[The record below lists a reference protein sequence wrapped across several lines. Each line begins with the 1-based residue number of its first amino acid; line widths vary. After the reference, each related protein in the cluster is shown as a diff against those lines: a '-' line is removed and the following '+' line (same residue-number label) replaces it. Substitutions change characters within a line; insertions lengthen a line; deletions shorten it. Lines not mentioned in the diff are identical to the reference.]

1 MCDLETKFCS
11 IPPAKILMVTT
22 QKHVMPSKAKAAE
35 KSFGV
40 LKVTS
45 WQHWIPSVI
54 KKEENV

>member
-1 MCDLETKFCS
+1 M
-11 IPPAKILMVTT
+11 LMITT

-40 LKVTS
+40 LKVAT